1 MLLSK
6 MKIGHKTLIASSI
19 CTILAGCGG
28 GGSSGGGDSKPSNTA
43 PTIDAISPLTIQTL
57 DSKKISVTAKD
68 AENNALTYS
77 IKTAPKLGTA
87 SIDSKTG
94 VITYIAGNVVG
105 ADTLVVSV
113 SDGSL
118 STDLSITINTQV
130 ESVFDYQFYKVANP
144 ETGNSQ
150 IVRYDPNNG
159 KQEYYS
165 SISNVILGNRVFVMS
180 AAKDGDKTVYKKRE
194 YAIFLDP
201 NASKETRN
209 YTPAGAT
216 TATEYTFYTDNIL
229 KRFDASNPNSQA
241 TIFSSAALPAAL
253 TAAGMKVIGDTQ
265 TMYLNETDIDNSY
278 VQLRTFAKLPDIFR
292 GELSDN
298 IKNAYITV
306 RLSDGKVTQGRTI
319 KQVVNNTT
327 GKTDSVLVNYSAAY
341 VKGSYPTASNEAAR
355 LQSCTVDLVTCTDI
369 GGGTGQYYFLA
380 QNDSHIYLAKE
391 GVKTLYAY
399 DKTAKTLANVTGA
412 EYPANYNPEHHQLK
426 FGGGHGGA
434 GIFSNFF
441 NMPNVVD
448 NLAEGNTGYLLI
460 NYNLDT
466 QNAAITHTIF
476 GNAYVF
482 KNAEILKLTGT
493 SASKIYDNGT
503 GTDLANNSSNVALS
517 YNLNLTAVKNG
528 YLFVEAA
535 KLSKDK
541 MNLNYQQGWL
551 NTATTT
557 TKTALDNAVIDQDI
571 PYFTSMRV
579 PAVAVGDYVYVNETN
594 PTAAATRVYN
604 VYKLPLNAPTAS
616 KTSVTPTIGR
626 MYFERT
632 AFRANGVYEGNVL
645 LWNKRANQATD
656 TDDTVGSIVNAT
668 TGKLMG
674 NIKDLE
680 GGGGITNVTADAS
693 GNATLAGIGG
703 LFGLHMTGTHTGV
716 PLLTSGFSENEKS
729 LKRVN
734 QINGSWIT
742 D

>member
-1 MLLSK
+1 MLSK

-19 CTILAGCGG
+19 CAILTGCGG
-28 GGSSGGGDSKPSNTA
+28 GGGDSTPANTA
-43 PTIDAISPLTIQTL
+43 PTIDAISPVIVQTL
-57 DSKKISVTAKD
+57 DTKKISVNAKD
-68 AENNALTYS
+68 AENNTLTYS

-94 VITYIAGNVVG
+94 AVTYIAGNVVG
-105 ADTLVVSV
+105 TDTLVVSV

-118 STDLSITINTQV
+118 STDVSISINTQV
-130 ESVFDYQFYKVANP
+130 ESVFDYQFYKVTNP
-144 ETGNSQ
+144 DTGNYQ
-150 IVRYDPNNG
+150 IVRYDPNND
-159 KQEYYS
+159 KQDYYS

-180 AAKDGDKTVYKKRE
+180 AAKDRDKTVYKKRE

-201 NASKETRN
+201 NASKEKRT

-216 TATEYTFYTDNIL
+216 VATEYTFYTNNIL

-241 TIFSSAALPAAL
+241 TIFSSTSLPAAL
-253 TAAGMKVIGDTQ
+253 KTAGMTAIGDTQ

-278 VQLRTFAKLPDIFR
+278 VELRTFAKLPDTFK

-319 KQVVNNTT
+319 KPIVNNST

-341 VKGSYPTASNEAAR
+341 VKGSYPTAGNEAAR

-380 QNDSHIYLAKE
+380 QNDTHIYLAKE

-399 DKTAKTLANVTGA
+399 DKAAKTLANVTGA
-412 EYPANYNPEHHQLK
+412 EYPANYSPEHHQLK
-426 FGGGHGGA
+426 FGGGHGGS
-434 GIFSNFF
+434 GIFGNFY

-448 NLAEGNTGYLLI
+448 NLAEGNTGYLLV

-466 QNAAITHTIF
+466 QDAVMTHPAY
-476 GNAYVF
+476 GKAYVY

-493 SASKIYDNGT
+493 TASKIYDNGN
-503 GTDLANNSSNVALS
+503 GTDLANDSDSVSLS

-535 KLSKDK
+535 KLSKDT
-541 MNLNYQQGWL
+541 MTLNYQQGWL

-557 TKTALDNAVIDQDI
+557 AKTALDNSVVNQDI

-604 VYKLPLNAPTAS
+604 VYKLPLSTPTAS
-616 KTSVTPTIGR
+616 KDSVTPTIGR

-656 TDDTVGSIVNAT
+656 TTDTVGTIVNAT

-674 NIKDLE
+674 NIKGLDS
-680 GGGGITNVTADAS
+680 GITNVTADSS
-693 GNATLAGIGG
+693 GNVTLAGIGG
-703 LFGLHMTGTHTGV
+703 LFGLHMTGSHGGV
-716 PLLTSGFSENEKS
+716 PLLTSGFSEKEQS
-729 LKRVN
+729 LKKVN
-734 QINGSWIT
+734 QISGSWIT